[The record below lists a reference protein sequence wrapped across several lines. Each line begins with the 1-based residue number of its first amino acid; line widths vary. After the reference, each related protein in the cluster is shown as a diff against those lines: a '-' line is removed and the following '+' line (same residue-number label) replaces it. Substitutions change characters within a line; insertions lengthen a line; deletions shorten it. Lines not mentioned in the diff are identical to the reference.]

1 MDVQLTEDQLL
12 RGDLEE
18 RKRSK
23 KKTINVNDYSS
34 DSDEDDDEGVKD
46 YELGPNGN
54 NKNASKLKSGDD
66 IDDDDMFASGS
77 DDEVPVGADKESKQA
92 VKKTTKDGIKL
103 MDMDEFEKSLN
114 SKEED
119 KLQTVNLSSNTGEAA
134 DLFDEKDTESEIRDK
149 YKDPEYRRKESEY
162 YNNPEDF
169 DIYVGDRLKFKKK
182 EPKIESFDLKKEMKR
197 GDFDESG
204 NYILK
209 KRGKNSEDESG
220 EDDDDDDDYDD
231 DNDDEDDDD
240 IATNKSR
247 SKEAWLLN
255 VSQKD
260 IEKAKQVERDR
271 TERQK
276 QKYIL
281 ERSKLRDF
289 PTEKILF
296 DLIKLLQIAETPL
309 EALQRLNE
317 IIMKEKKDA
326 KRQKRLHRNRVTENN
341 DRTGLQG
348 DADAIY
354 AKSLF
359 DITKQTINQIS
370 ENCDMLA
377 KRNFTKVYETSREE
391 LMRDYRRLYGKD
403 FAVVDDED
411 TKSKR
416 KYDKVASD
424 GDASDVE
431 EFSLTKES
439 GPMEPIPASDKSHIQ
454 WEYYWGEDPDT
465 IYGPFTTD
473 EMAAW
478 SDSYFLEQEVFVRRV
493 GTDDT
498 FSNIRD
504 VTL

>member
-18 RKRSK
+18 RKRSR

-34 DSDEDDDEGVKD
+34 DSDEDEDEAVKD
-46 YELGPNGN
+46 YELGLNGN
-54 NKNASKLKSGDD
+54 NGNASKLKSGDD

-77 DDEVPVGADKESKQA
+77 DDEVPAGADKESKQA

-119 KLQTVNLSSNTGEAA
+119 KLQTVKLSSNTGETAH
-134 DLFDEKDTESEIRDK
+134 LFDEKDTVSEIRDK
-149 YKDPEYRRKESEY
+149 YKDPDYRRQESEY

-220 EDDDDDDDYDD
+220 EDDDDNDDDDYD
-231 DNDDEDDDD
+231 DDDD

-271 TERQK
+271 AERQK

-289 PTEKILF
+289 PTEKILS

-317 IIMKEKKDA
+317 IVMKEKKNA
-326 KRQKRLHRNRVTENN
+326 KIQKRLYRNRKVTENN
-341 DRTGLQG
+341 DWTGFQG
-348 DADAIY
+348 DSDAIY

-370 ENCDMLA
+370 ENCDMLT

-391 LMRDYRRLYGKD
+391 LMRDYRRVFGKD
-403 FAVVDDED
+403 FAVVDNED

-431 EFSLTKES
+431 EFSVTKES
-439 GPMEPIPASDKSHIQ
+439 EPMEPIPADKGHIQ

-493 GTDDT
+493 GTDDI